1 MTQDMINAGI
11 GIVGTVFGW
20 VFGTIWNAGAAMGI
34 GGLDFG
40 GGR

>member
-20 VFGTIWNAGAAMGI
+20 VLRTICNAVTAMRIDAMNFGVA
-34 GGLDFG
+34 
-40 GGR
+40 R